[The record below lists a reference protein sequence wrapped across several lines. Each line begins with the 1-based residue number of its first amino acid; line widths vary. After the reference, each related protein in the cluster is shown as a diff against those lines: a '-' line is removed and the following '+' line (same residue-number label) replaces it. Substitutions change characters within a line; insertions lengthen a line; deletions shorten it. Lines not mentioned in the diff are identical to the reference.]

1 MSAEY
6 RISWR
11 YRQTRRF
18 LQAAFRIIFRL
29 IARVRVSGLEHVP
42 AKGAYLLVFN
52 HVSIFDPP
60 FILAFWPTMPEV
72 LGAVEIWDRPGQSVL
87 VRLYGGIPIRR
98 GEVDR
103 GAMQQMILAL
113 RSGYPLMVSP
123 EGGRSHSPGMRR
135 AKAGAVYLLE
145 KTGVP
150 ILPVGVIG
158 TTDDFFLR
166 AARGERPLLELI
178 IGESFSLPG
187 ADGIAIPREA
197 RQRQIDLVMER
208 VARLLPRE
216 YRGVYGGGEMNAAIS
231 WFGN

>member
-1 MSAEY
+1 MNAEY
-6 RISWR
+6 RIPWR
-11 YRQTRRF
+11 YRQTRQF
-18 LQAAFRIIFRL
+18 LRVTFRIIFKL
-29 IARVRVSGLEHVP
+29 IARVRIRGLEHVP
-42 AKGAYLLVFN
+42 KNGAYLLVFN

-87 VRLYGGIPIRR
+87 ARLYGGIPIRR

-123 EGGRSHSPGMRR
+123 EGGRSHNPGMRR
-135 AKAGAVYLLE
+135 AKTGAVYLLE

-166 AARGERPLLELI
+166 AVRGQHPLLELI
-178 IGESFSLPG
+178 IGEPFNLPD

-208 VARLLPRE
+208 VALLLPWE
-216 YRGVYGGGEMNAAIS
+216 YRGVYGGGEMNATPS